1 MALILQ
7 LDPNLEETLRAQARS
22 QGLSLE
28 EYARNIL
35 EQQSSIETQS
45 RKLTAEE
52 FEAELDAI
60 AAYSDKIPDL
70 PTEAFTRES
79 IYRDHD

>member
-1 MALILQ
+1 MALVVE

-35 EQQSSIETQS
+35 EQQSSMETQPA
-45 RKLTAEE
+45 KLTAEE

-79 IYRDHD
+79 ICQDHD

>member
-7 LDPNLEETLRAQARS
+7 LESNLEETLRAQARS

-52 FEAELDAI
+52 FEAALDI
-60 AAYSDKIPDL
+60 IGTYSDKISDL
-70 PTEAFTRES
+70 PLEALNRES